1 MHSMTDSLNDSDE
14 LLRLAKAG
22 DVRAL
27 AEVLERSRE
36 RLKQMVRVRL
46 DPRLRGRLD
55 PSDVIQE
62 AYLDAARRLP
72 EYVRDPTVPFFVWL
86 RRLTAQRLTDLHRQ
100 HLGAKMRDAALDVSL
115 YDGAYP
121 QASSL
126 SLAAQLLGRF
136 SSPSRAAIR
145 AEVQIRVQEALNS
158 MDFVD
163 REVLALRHF
172 EMLTNDEAAHVL
184 GIKKTTASNRY
195 VRALKRLTAVLE
207 AYPELRP

>member
-1 MHSMTDSLNDSDE
+1 MIGSPSDSAE
-14 LLRLAKAG
+14 LLNRAAAG

-27 AEVLERSRE
+27 AEVLERNRE
-36 RLKQMVRVRL
+36 RLKQMVRTRL

-72 EYVRDPTVPFFVWL
+72 EYVRDPAVPFFLWL
-86 RRLTAQRLTDLHRQ
+86 RKLTAQRLIDLHRQ
-100 HLGAKMRDAALDVSL
+100 HLGAKMRDAGLEVSL
-115 YDGAYP
+115 YSGAFP

-136 SSPSRAAIR
+136 SSPSRAAMR
-145 AEVQIRVQEALNS
+145 AEIQIRVQEALNS
-158 MDFVD
+158 MDAID
-163 REVLALRHF
+163 REILALRHF
-172 EMLTNDEAAHVL
+172 ELLTNDEVAQVL

-195 VRALKRLTAVLE
+195 VRALKRLTEVLE
-207 AYPELRP
+207 SYPDLRL

>member
-1 MHSMTDSLNDSDE
+1 MDDSTNNTAE
-14 LLRLAKAG
+14 LIERAAAG

-27 AEVLERSRE
+27 ADVLESNRE
-36 RLKQMVRVRL
+36 RLKRMVRVRL

-72 EYVRDPTVPFFVWL
+72 EFVRDPAVPFFLWL
-86 RRLTAQRLTDLHRQ
+86 RKLTMQRLIDLHRQ
-100 HLGAKMRDAALDVSL
+100 HLGARMRDAGLEVSL
-115 YDGAYP
+115 HSGAYP

-136 SSPSRAAIR
+136 SSPSRAAMR
-145 AEVQIRVQEALNS
+145 AEIQIRVQEALNA
-158 MDFVD
+158 MDDVD

-172 EMLTNDEAAHVL
+172 EMLTNEEVAQVL
-184 GIKKTTASNRY
+184 NIKKTAASNRY

-207 AYPELRP
+207 SYPDLQP